1 MNTVTIKTVDNFNF
15 ETKCE
20 FSHSGKIHKFRI
32 DELIYRGKII
42 AVSSR
47 HEYSSKSGSK
57 NIDLEVRPLQL
68 FGFRRFTLIQFKAI
82 LLAYGVRI
90 KDINKYLHVINTHLF
105 KYKDYKTVFRFE
117 KIVEF
122 ELHYTVDKNNKIQDM
137 KFFYPFNE
145 EENTC
150 SLSRIIDL
158 FTTYYG
164 SYMEDMFRKVPEPI
178 QIIDHIIHILDE
190 NVELYGLAKPNS
202 DYPNFDKFKED
213 YKDYKLCLDFAE
225 GFEKLLK
232 DIN

>member
-1 MNTVTIKTVDNFNF
+1 MKPNVNFF
-15 ETKCE
+15 LKK
-20 FSHSGKIHKFRI
+20 KIHKFRI
-32 DELIYRGKII
+32 DEIFYRGKLI
-42 AVSSR
+42 AVSSY
-47 HEYSSKSGSK
+47 HEYPGKSESK

-90 KDINKYLHVINTHLF
+90 KDIKKYLHVINTHLF
-105 KYKDYKTVFRFE
+105 KYKEHKMVFSFE

-122 ELHYTVDKNNKIQDM
+122 ELHYSVNKNNKINDI

-190 NVELYGLAKPNS
+190 NVEIYGLAKPNS
-202 DYPNFDKFKED
+202 DYPNFDKFKRK